1 MDNKEEQVNE
11 IEALDSIYCG
21 EMEILTYE
29 PYHVF
34 LIPVKSDD
42 FDEDTEAGIMCTLKF
57 EYTPKYPDEP
67 PIIEIESTQ
76 RLDEEDEQILREH
89 LEEQCN
95 ENIGMVM
102 IFTLVSAAQEWLN
115 SQSDMRRKTAEMAE
129 EKRIKDEEEAE
140 RKRFEGTRV
149 TVETFLA
156 WKKAFDIE
164 FGLNN
169 KKVLEEKNKKLTGKE
184 LFLRDKSLN
193 ESDLKFLEVE
203 GGEVVKVDESLFQD
217 LDELDIEDE
226 DFQDDD
232 G

>member
-1 MDNKEEQVNE
+1 MDNKEEQANE

-42 FDEDTEAGIMCTLKF
+42 FDEDAEAGIMCSLKF

-89 LEEQCN
+89 LKEQCN

-115 SQSDMRRKTAEMAE
+115 SQSDMRRKMAEMAE

-156 WKKAFDIE
+156 WKKAFEIE
-164 FGLNN
+164 LGLNN